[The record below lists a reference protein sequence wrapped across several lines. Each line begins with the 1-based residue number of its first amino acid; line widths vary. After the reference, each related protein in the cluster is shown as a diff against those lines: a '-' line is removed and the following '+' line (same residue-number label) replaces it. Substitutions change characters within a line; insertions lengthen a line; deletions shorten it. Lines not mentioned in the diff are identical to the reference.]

1 MSLFFTIFFG
11 WYIKHYQAFRENF
24 QIDSLL
30 ITKNPFKIYSKKE
43 TVKMEAIRWQQKNP
57 M

>member
-1 MSLFFTIFFG
+1 MSFFFTIFFV

-30 ITKNPFKIYSKKE
+30 ITKTLLKFI
-43 TVKMEAIRWQQKNP
+43 
-57 M
+57 